1 MPLSIPFS
9 EISNRGGCMRNTNR
23 VPNDNPVIERI
34 EHLLLVQAKT
44 KKDLLDYLG
53 MGNSAF
59 TRWKYD
65 NSKSY
70 LKYIDAIANFLGS
83 TSEYLLYGAVEEEKM
98 LLSKEEIRLIDAFRK
113 LNQEKRQ
120 IVASVTYAMADQ
132 I

>member
-1 MPLSIPFS
+1 
-9 EISNRGGCMRNTNR
+9 MRNTNR
-23 VPNDNPVIERI
+23 EPNDNPVIERI
-34 EHLLLVQAKT
+34 EHLLSVQAKT

-70 LKYIDAIANFLGS
+70 LKYIDTIANFLGS
-83 TSEYLLYGAVEEEKM
+83 TSEYLLYGATEEEKM
-98 LLSKEEIRLIDAFRK
+98 LLTKEEIKLIDAFRK
-113 LNQEKRQ
+113 LNQEKRK

-132 I
+132 IWYTDTGEY